1 MNKKPQTAAHDR
13 VRDSGGA
20 AKNRI
25 ALVLVLSVA
34 LLGVCAVLAIGI
46 GSVYIPPGKVVEAL
60 FSPAAAGSTEQI
72 IITNMRLTRVIA
84 SIFGGGALALSG
96 LLLQILFQNP
106 IADPYV
112 LGISSGARLFVG
124 LVMLGGLTLGFH
136 TSSPW
141 FLFLGALAG
150 ALTVM
155 GIVLLFALRM
165 KSVVTL
171 LIVGTMLGYLCTAL
185 VNLLVAF
192 SDDHA
197 IADFTRWGMGSFG
210 LMTWAQIQVL
220 VLVCSVIFLLSFLLT
235 KSLNSLMLGE
245 AYAKTMGV
253 NTRQLRMVMILFSGV
268 LTGVV
273 TAFAGPVAFI
283 GMSVP
288 HICRLLLKTEDN
300 RFLLPAVI
308 LVGGVF
314 GLVCDLIAR
323 TVASP
328 GELSVGTITSFVGV
342 PIVLFLLVKKNKVS
356 L

>member
-1 MNKKPQTAAHDR
+1 MENQHHI
-13 VRDSGGA
+13 
-20 AKNRI
+20 NRI
-25 ALVLVLSVA
+25 ALVLILAAVLLAVSS
-34 LLGVCAVLAIGI
+34 VLAIGI
-46 GSVYIPPGKVVEAL
+46 GSVYIPPDKVVEAL
-60 FSPAAAGSTEQI
+60 FSKDAVGSTEYI
-72 IITNMRLTRVIA
+72 IVTNMRLTRVIA

-124 LVMLGGLTLGFH
+124 LVMLGGLTFGFS
-136 TSSPW
+136 TTNPW
-141 FLFLGALAG
+141 FLFLGSLGGALA
-150 ALTVM
+150 VM
-155 GIVLLFALRM
+155 AIVLLFAMRM
-165 KSVVTL
+165 HSVVTL
-171 LIVGTMLGYLCTAL
+171 LIVGTMLGYLCSAM

-192 SDDHA
+192 SDDNA

-210 LMTWAQIQVL
+210 LMTWSQIQVL
-220 VLVCSVIFLLSFLLT
+220 VVVCAVIFVLSFLLT

-245 AYAKTMGV
+245 SYARTMGV
-253 NTRQLRMVMILFSGV
+253 NTRRLRMLMILFSGV

-288 HICRLLLKTEDN
+288 HICRLLLRTEDA
-300 RFLLPAVI
+300 RFLVPAVI
-308 LVGGVF
+308 LTGGVF

-328 GELSVGTITSFVGV
+328 SELAVGTITSFVGV

-356 L
+356 V